1 MYRTIKTISVPSL
14 RKFKENPFLN
24 INHFTGLEYFGC
36 ATLRLRSENYM
47 LFVRTLFIEKI
58 IYQNNL

>member
-1 MYRTIKTISVPSL
+1 MYMTKKTNSVPCP
-14 RKFKENPFLN
+14 RKFVETSFFN
-24 INHFTGLEYFGC
+24 INHLTCMEYFDC
-36 ATLRLRSENYM
+36 ATLRLCTGNNM